1 MTTPTETK
9 VDPRSLST
17 AALEAKRKHAA
28 TEAQK
33 ILDDYRARAKADN
46 PDGGGDPYA
55 IMGDDVWQLY
65 KGHMQDLDHIEGEM
79 GRRAELD
86 QGEARVKAALGGG
99 NPYNAQSQ
107 VASMLGM
114 QVASGPFAKT
124 LGELFAESDVYAR
137 YFEKTGG
144 FQLDEEKWQFAFSLD
159 PKTQKF
165 SVSRNTKGG
174 QKALVYGGAAVGGPL
189 ITPFYDQTPEMASR
203 PKPDII
209 DLVSRVGV
217 TTDTI
222 YWSNQTARSTAATGV
237 SEATNSTGTSG
248 TKPEATITFER
259 KSAPVEI
266 IAVTAAVTEKELADA
281 GQIAAIIN
289 EDLMDDL
296 RIQLGSQLLTGS
308 GSTPILTGILNAGI
322 QTVANSTAIG
332 NVLDSMLRAQT
343 VIATANEVGPD
354 AYVLEP
360 TDWESMRILKSTGDG
375 NYFGGSP
382 FSPAS
387 PNLWNLPVIVN
398 NQLTTGTGLVGAFKR
413 ACRLYEREGITIRA
427 GWINDD
433 FTRNVM
439 RIRAEFRAGFVV
451 RRPSAVAR
459 VTGV

>member
-1 MTTPTETK
+1 MTTETK
-9 VDPRSLST
+9 VDPRSMTT

-28 TEAQK
+28 SEAQK
-33 ILDDYRARAKADN
+33 ILDDYRTRAKAD
-46 PDGGGDPYA
+46 GGDGDPYA

-65 KGHMQDLDHIEGEM
+65 KGHMQDLDHIEAEM

-86 QGEARVKAALGGG
+86 QGEARIKAALGGG
-99 NPYNAQSQ
+99 SPFNTQSQ
-107 VASMLGM
+107 LASLLGF
-114 QVASGPFAKT
+114 QAASGPAAVT
-124 LGELFAESDVYAR
+124 LGEMFAKSEIYER
-137 YFEKTGG
+137 YREKTGN
-144 FQLDEEKWQFAFSLD
+144 FTHHEDPWQFAFSLD
-159 PKTQKF
+159 GQF
-165 SVSRNTKGG
+165 SAARHTKGG
-174 QKALVYGGAAVGGPL
+174 QKALVYSGAAVGGPL

-209 DLVSRVGV
+209 DLVSRVSV
-217 TTDTI
+217 DTDTI

-237 SEATNSTGTSG
+237 AEATNSTGTSG

-281 GQIAAIIN
+281 GQIGAIIN

-322 QTVANSTAIG
+322 QTVGNSTAIG

-343 VIATANEVGPD
+343 VIATANEVGAD

-360 TDWESMRILKSTGDG
+360 TDWEAMRILKSTGDG
-375 NYFGGSP
+375 NYFGGTP
-382 FSPAS
+382 FAPAS

-413 ACRLYEREGITIRA
+413 SCRLYEREGITIRA

-433 FTRNVM
+433 FTRNIL

-451 RRPSAVAR
+451 RRPNAVAR
-459 VTGV
+459 VTGI

>member
-1 MTTPTETK
+1 MTTPAETK
-9 VDPRSLST
+9 VDPRTLTT

-65 KGHMQDLDHIEGEM
+65 KGHMQDLDHIEGEVA
-79 GRRAELD
+79 RRAELD

-99 NPYNAQSQ
+99 NPFNQQSQ
-107 VASMLGM
+107 LAAALGL
-114 QVASGPFAKT
+114 QVASGPAAVT
-124 LGELFAESDVYAR
+124 LGEAFAKSEIYER
-137 YFEKTGG
+137 YREQTGG
-144 FQLDEEKWQFAFSLD
+144 FTNSEDAWKFAFMAD
-159 PKTQKF
+159 HFAVT
-165 SVSRNTKGG
+165 RNTKGG

-189 ITPFYDQTPEMASR
+189 ITPFYDQTPEFAAR

-209 DLVSRVGV
+209 DLVSRVPV
-217 TTDTI
+217 ETDTI
-222 YWSNQTARSTAATGV
+222 YWSNQTSRSTVATGV
-237 SEATNSTGTSG
+237 AEATNSTGTSG

-322 QTVANSTAIG
+322 QTVANSTSIG

-354 AYVLEP
+354 AYILEP
-360 TDWESMRILKSTGDG
+360 TDWEAMRILKSTGDG
-375 NYFGGSP
+375 NYFGGTP
-382 FSPAS
+382 FAPAA

-398 NQLTTGTGLVGAFKR
+398 NQLTTGSGLVGAFKR

-427 GWINDD
+427 GFINDD
-433 FTRNVM
+433 FTRNIL
-439 RIRAEFRAGFVV
+439 RIRAEFRAGFIV
-451 RRPSAVAR
+451 RRPSAIAR
-459 VTGV
+459 VTGI